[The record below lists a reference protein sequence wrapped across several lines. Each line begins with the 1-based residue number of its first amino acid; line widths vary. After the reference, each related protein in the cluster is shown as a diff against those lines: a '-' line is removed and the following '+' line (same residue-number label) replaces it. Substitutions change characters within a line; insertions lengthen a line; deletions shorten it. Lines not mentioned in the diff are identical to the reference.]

1 MVQPAYLK
9 QGDKVAIIATARKIS
24 QEELQAAVTF
34 LESYGLSV
42 VLGKH
47 LFAIENQ
54 YAGSDA
60 QRAED
65 LQWALDE
72 EEIKA
77 VFMARGGYGTVRLME
92 SISFRKF
99 LKSPKWVVGY
109 SDITVL
115 HNSIHRLGVET
126 LHATMPINFYKD
138 EEATRSMMQALMG
151 GLKYTTALPHP
162 LNRKGKASG
171 EMVGGN
177 LSLIYSLSGTAY
189 DIDTKGKILFIE
201 DLDEY
206 LYHIDRMM
214 MQLKLSGKLEK
225 LAGLVVGGMTD
236 MKDNLV
242 LFGKTAEEIILDAV
256 KEYHFPVCF
265 HFPAGHIDRNL
276 ALPLGKKT
284 SLTVRNEDVHLSFV

>member
-1 MVQPAYLK
+1 MIQPAYLK
-9 QGDKVAIIATARKIS
+9 HGDKVAIIATARKIS
-24 QEELQAAVTF
+24 AEELQPAVTF
-34 LESYGLSV
+34 LESYGLTV
-42 VLGKH
+42 TLGKH
-47 LFAIENQ
+47 VFANEHQ
-54 YAGSDA
+54 YAGTDT

-65 LQWALDE
+65 LQWALDDK
-72 EEIKA
+72 EIKA

-92 SISFRKF
+92 AIDLSGF
-99 LKSPKWVVGY
+99 LKAPKWIVGY

-115 HNSIHRLGVET
+115 HNTIHKLGVET

-151 GLKYTTALPHP
+151 GLNYTTAPPHP

-177 LSLIYSLSGTAY
+177 LSLIYALSGTPY
-189 DIDTKGKILFIE
+189 DIDTTGKILFIE

-214 MQLKLSGKLEK
+214 MQLKLSGKLEG

-242 LFGKTAEEIILDAV
+242 PFGKTAEEIILDAV
-256 KEYHFPVCF
+256 KDYHFPVCF
-265 HFPAGHIDRNL
+265 HFPAGHIDKNL
-276 ALPLGKKT
+276 ALPLGKQT
-284 SLTVRNEDVHLSFV
+284 VLTVKNEDVHLSFA

>member
-1 MVQPAYLK
+1 MIQPAYLK

-24 QEELQAAVTF
+24 REELESAVTF

-42 VLGKH
+42 IFGNH
-47 LFAIENQ
+47 LFAIDNQ

-60 QRAED
+60 QRSED
-65 LQWALDE
+65 LQWALSDP
-72 EEIKA
+72 EIKA
-77 VFMARGGYGTVRLME
+77 VFMARGGYGTVRLMDA
-92 SISFRKF
+92 ISFDGF
-99 LKSPKWVVGY
+99 LKNPKWIVGY

-115 HNSIHRLGVET
+115 HNIMHQHGVET

-151 GLKYTTALPHP
+151 GLNATTALPHP
-162 LNRKGKASG
+162 LNRTGKGSG
-171 EMVGGN
+171 EIVGGN
-177 LSLIYSLSGTAY
+177 LSLIYSLSGTRY
-189 DIDTKGKILFIE
+189 DLNTTGKILFIE

-214 MQLKLSGKLEK
+214 MQLKLSGKLEN

-242 LFGKTAEEIILDAV
+242 PFGKRAEEIILDAV
-256 KEYHFPVCF
+256 KDYHFPVCF
-265 HFPAGHIDRNL
+265 HFPAGHIDRNM
-276 ALPLGKKT
+276 ALYLGRKT
-284 SLTVRNEDVHLSFV
+284 KLEVHADSVSLSYD